1 MKSFVSALAAVV
13 VLVIVLGFSALK
25 VLKQEAQNS
34 VNDLLP
40 TEFRQKVSLQ
50 QIADHRA
57 EMAQVAATI
66 DRDRLPRYEAFLP
79 GATYS
84 GLRDANF
91 QPFRDLVS
99 DLKEGSA
106 KLSKSSDP
114 CCGKEGMQSLAA
126 KQKKVE
132 TLAAQ
137 AEEDLTL
144 METLAARVQ
153 GLNDLE
159 ASLTNAVTSLSLSN
173 TPAQSSDPLEA
184 VREFI
189 VDCESRANEQRYE
202 TEFRCR
208 MNGGMS
214 DTETAELKA
223 LLQTLELASN

>member
-57 EMAQVAATI
+57 EMAEMAAKI
-66 DRDRLPRYEAFLP
+66 DRENLPRYAAFLP

-84 GLRDANF
+84 KLRETDFAAF
-91 QPFRDLVS
+91 HDLVS

-106 KLSKSSDP
+106 KLSKSSD
-114 CCGKEGMQSLAA
+114 CCGTDGIESLSR
-126 KQKKVE
+126 KQHQLKK
-132 TLAAQ
+132 LATQ
-137 AEEDLTL
+137 AEADLLL
-144 METLAARVQ
+144 MKNLASQVDE
-153 GLNDLE
+153 LKELE

-173 TPAQSSDPLEA
+173 TPALSSDPLES

-189 VDCESRANEQRYE
+189 AECERLNDLEHYKNEFQHRL
-202 TEFRCR
+202 
-208 MNGGMS
+208 NGGMS
-214 DTETAELKA
+214 DSEMVELQA